1 MANPMDIA
9 ASAMHAQMLR
19 LNTVASNLANA
30 ATQSGSEEE
39 AYRSKQVVFS
49 ELLDAQ
55 KNNTGVMV
63 SHVVESRADIPKHFE
78 PGHPLADEKG
88 FVYSSNVNTAE
99 EMANMISA
107 SRAFQ
112 SNAEVYSTT
121 KTLMLRTLQLGN

>member
-1 MANPMDIA
+1 MASPMDIA

-30 ATQSGSEEE
+30 ESLSSSEEG

-49 ELLDAQ
+49 EMLDAQ
-55 KNNTGVMV
+55 RNNAGVQV
-63 SHVVESRADIPKHFE
+63 SQVIDSSAEIPKRFE
-78 PGHPLADEKG
+78 PGHPLADKDG
-88 FVYSSNVNTAE
+88 YVYGSNVNTAE

-121 KTLMLRTLQLGN
+121 KTLMLRTLQLGQ

>member
-1 MANPMDIA
+1 MASPMDIA
-9 ASAMHAQMLR
+9 ASAMHAQMMR

-30 ATQSGSEEE
+30 ETLSSSAAD

-49 ELLDAQ
+49 ELLDNQ
-55 KNNTGVMV
+55 RNNAGVAV
-63 SHVVESRADIPKHFE
+63 SQVVESNAEIPKRYE
-78 PGHPLADEKG
+78 PGHPLADENG
-88 FVYSSNVNTAE
+88 YVYGSNVNTAE